1 MKYYFFLSKSY
12 LIQINPRQNLVLEER
27 SLVRLQGIDVL
38 NTGERIKSWLIQTDP
53 TKIKFKNNTQRL
65 FDIVSCVTGLEQNN
79 ILSINFVGLGRLMI
93 KFNKE
98 VLFILYY

>member
-38 NTGERIKSWLIQTDP
+38 NTGARIQSWLIQTDP
-53 TKIKFKNNTQRL
+53 TKIKFNNNTQRV
-65 FDIVSCVTGLEQNN
+65 FDIVSSVTGLEQNN
-79 ILSINFVGLGRLMI
+79 ILAINFVGLGRLMI